1 MVLEALGLLCP
12 GVITGSMSEFDHSED
27 GEGDGR
33 AKELGDDSITRAVSF
48 DRVLLMLPLDLFI
61 SFRRVMTLSTGRN
74 SSMSGSASGRSMSW
88 MEPKVRLSI
97 IEPQML
103 TGMPL
108 FLNLCFWLKERWW
121 MREFHHVDRGD
132 SGFSRSWR

>member
-1 MVLEALGLLCP
+1 MRSG
-12 GVITGSMSEFDHSED
+12 SEFDQREEV
-27 GEGDGR
+27 EGDGK
-33 AKELGDDSITRAVSF
+33 AKEFSDDSVTRAVSL
-48 DRVLLMLPLDLFI
+48 DRVLVILPLDLLMSLI
-61 SFRRVMTLSTGRN
+61 RVITLSSGRN
-74 SSMSGSASGRSMSW
+74 SSMSGSASGRSIFW
-88 MEPKVRLSI
+88 TVPKVLLSI

-121 MREFHHVDRGD
+121 MREFHHVARGD